1 MKITEAKQQI
11 DFYTDVI
18 YQQGFDL
25 GWNAVLEDMENLA
38 DKLWNRGDSATG
50 QSLRDIIKTVRD
62 SK

>member
-1 MKITEAKQQI
+1 MRIREAKQKI

-25 GWNAVLEDMENLA
+25 GWDTMLEEMEQLA
-38 DKLWNRGDSATG
+38 DSLWNRGDSATG
-50 QSLRDIIKTVRD
+50 QSIKDIIKTMRA